1 PTPVTRIARQ
11 GGGQDRWP
19 FFLPD
24 GKHFIYFVNWSAP
37 GIYVGSLDSGEPKL
51 ISSELSGTVAYG
63 AGNLLYVRDRRLM
76 AQPFSVDRLETT
88 GPPVAIAQQELEKD
102 PAFSQAGFSASGN
115 GVLVFQSAADSPS
128 RLIWFDSSGKELQ
141 QMPEVGYNYPHLS
154 PSGRFL
160 VIFSDDEHNGRY
172 YARVY
177 DLERGVSTRLSDTMM
192 DAPGMIWSRDGKR
205 ITYAAVR
212 GGIYYV
218 EEIASDGSGAPR
230 VLLKGAKMI
239 PNDWSPDGHLVLMDW
254 AKGLPQHLV
263 VYSASD
269 HQFMELAVEG
279 AEAQFSPDGKWIAY
293 VTPFDVVVQPF
304 PGPGGRIQI
313 SSARGGQPRW
323 SRDGRQIFYIQPDRK
338 LMAVS
343 FDPKK
348 GSAGAPRVL
357 FQTRIVA
364 PNFALFQYDV
374 SPDGRFLINSF
385 PSNSSS
391 PLTVLTGWTALLKGR

>member
-1 PTPVTRIARQ
+1 M
-11 GGGQDRWP
+11 
-19 FFLPD
+19 
-24 GKHFIYFVNWSAP
+24 
-37 GIYVGSLDSGEPKL
+37 GSLDSGKPKL
-51 ISSELSGTVAYG
+51 ISSELSGTVAYA

-76 AQPFSVDRLETT
+76 AQPFSVDRLEMT
-88 GPPVAIAQQELEKD
+88 GPAVPIAQQEMEKD

-128 RLIWFDSSGKELQ
+128 RLVWFDSSGKELQ

-160 VIFSDDEHNGRY
+160 AVLSDDEHNGRY

-177 DLERGVSTRLSDTMM
+177 DLERRVSTRLSDAVMG
-192 DAPGMIWSRDGKR
+192 APGMVWSRDGKR
-205 ITYAAVR
+205 ITYTAVKDAT
-212 GGIYYV
+212 YYM

-230 VLLKGAKMI
+230 VLLKGTNMI
-239 PNDWSPDGHLVLMDW
+239 PNDWSPDGHLVFMDW
-254 AKGLPQHLV
+254 TKGLEQLA
-263 VYSASD
+263 VYSGSNHQITEFASTG
-269 HQFMELAVEG
+269 A

-293 VTPFDVVVQPF
+293 VGPPSDVAVQPF

-313 SSARGGQPRW
+313 SSAGGTQPRW

-343 FDPKK
+343 FDPRT
-348 GSAGAPRVL
+348 GSAGPPRVL

-391 PLTVLTGWTALLKGR
+391 PLTLLTGWTALVKGP